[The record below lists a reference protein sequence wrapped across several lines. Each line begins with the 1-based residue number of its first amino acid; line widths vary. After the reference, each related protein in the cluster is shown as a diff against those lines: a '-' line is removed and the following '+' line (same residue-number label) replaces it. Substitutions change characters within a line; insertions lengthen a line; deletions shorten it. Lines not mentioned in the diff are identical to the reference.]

1 MQTDT
6 GGMQLVA
13 YHVQLSVQTDKDS
26 QLNFSAER
34 WLDKEEDS
42 TYTHVLS
49 HRSVDEVY
57 SSLCFL
63 YTATSGGLST
73 TKYLAIGCMFVLSL
87 PCRMYRIIRRSTRRA
102 VFEFTER
109 EIVHEH

>member
-1 MQTDT
+1 
-6 GGMQLVA
+6 MQL
-13 YHVQLSVQTDKDS
+13 SDKDS

-57 SSLCFL
+57 SSLGCFL
-63 YTATSGGLST
+63 YSATSGGLST
-73 TKYLAIGCMFVLSL
+73 TKYLAVGYMFVLSL
-87 PCRMYRIIRRSTRRA
+87 PCRMFEHWSTRRA
-102 VFEFTER
+102 VFESTER